1 VTHDPQADKDWLEA
15 KGKEED
21 VISLPSGL
29 KYKVLQQGPDQDGPS
44 PKPAQP
50 CACHYKGALVDGTE
64 FDSSYKKGS
73 PSTFAPNQVIKAW
86 TEAMQMMKQGD
97 KWELYCPPEIAYG
110 PRGAG
115 NKIPPHA
122 VLVFQMELVE
132 VGSDRGAGSGDNGP
146 GGGVFVA
153 VGVVALAMLY
163 YFAFS
168 GALPVNALVLSSA
181 NVTGAAGNPN
191 VFFDISIGDAAAQ
204 RIEFELFKKIVPKTV
219 ENFRALTTGEKGMGK
234 SGTRLTYEGSHFHRI
249 IPGFMLQGGDF
260 TEGNGRGGE
269 SIYGGKFDDEWEN
282 GMIPHSKGGLLSM
295 ANSGKNTNGAQ
306 FFITTVSTPH
316 LNNKHVVFGQVVKGL
331 DVVKAIEA
339 VGSRGGKASKRVT
352 IVKCGEVSASE
363 NAKVEAGN

>member
-1 VTHDPQADKDWLEA
+1 MVAKHDPQADKDWLEA

-29 KYKVLQQGPDQDGPS
+29 KYKVLKEGPKDGPS
-44 PKPAQP
+44 PTPSTP
-50 CACHYKGALVDGTE
+50 CACHYQGQLVNGTV
-64 FDSSYKKGS
+64 FDSSYKRGS

-86 TEAMQMMKQGD
+86 KEAMPMMKQGD
-97 KWELYCPPEIAYG
+97 KWELYCPAELAYG

-115 NKIPPHA
+115 NEIPPHA

-132 VGSDRGAGSGDNGP
+132 VGSGGSGGDGP
-146 GGGVFVA
+146 GGGVYVA

-168 GALPVNALVLSSA
+168 GGIPANALPLSSA

-191 VFFDISIGDAAAQ
+191 VFFDISIGDSPAG

-234 SGTRLTYEGSHFHRI
+234 SGKKLTYEGSHFHRI
-249 IPGFMLQGGDF
+249 IPGFMIQGGDF
-260 TEGNGRGGE
+260 TQGNGRGGE
-269 SIYGGKFDDEWEN
+269 SIYGGKFDDEWTN
-282 GMIPHSKGGLLSM
+282 GMIPHTKGGLLSM

-316 LNNKHVVFGQVVKGL
+316 LNNKHVVFGQVVKGM
-331 DVVKAIEA
+331 DVVKAVEA
-339 VGSRGGKASKRVT
+339 IGSRGGKASQRVT
-352 IVKCGEVSASE
+352 ITKSGEV
-363 NAKVEAGN
+363 EA